1 MQYYLCPRCQFRIAA
16 NKHVCTTCGFNMSSL
31 KNTSAVEEQTSPVK
45 MPKTAFWSKYLGIQP
60 ANKEPAQEKP
70 ALG

>member
-16 NKHVCTTCGFNMSSL
+16 NKQRCNTCGFNMASL
-31 KNTSAVEEQTSPVK
+31 KTAAPAEEQTQPSK
-45 MPKTAFWSKYLGIQP
+45 MPKTAFWSKFGMQST
-60 ANKEPAQEKP
+60 NKEPAQEKP

>member
-16 NKHVCTTCGFNMSSL
+16 NKQRCNTCGFNMSSL
-31 KNTSAVEEQTSPVK
+31 KNSVPAEEQTTPSK
-45 MPKTAFWSKYLGIQP
+45 MPKTAFWSRFGMQP
-60 ANKEPAQEKP
+60 AKQEPAQEKP

>member
-1 MQYYLCPRCQFRIAA
+1 MA
-16 NKHVCTTCGFNMSSL
+16 SL
-31 KNTSAVEEQTSPVK
+31 KTSAPVDEQPAPSK
-45 MPKTAFWSKYLGIQP
+45 MPKTAFWSKFGMQP